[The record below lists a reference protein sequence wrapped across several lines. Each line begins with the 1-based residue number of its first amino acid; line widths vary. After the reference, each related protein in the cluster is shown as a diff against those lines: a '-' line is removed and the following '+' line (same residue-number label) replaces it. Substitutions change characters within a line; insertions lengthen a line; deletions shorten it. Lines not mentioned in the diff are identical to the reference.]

1 MRLGC
6 LWIRR
11 RIGPYLDRA
20 LPEGQVRGVTR
31 HLNGCVRCRQWAHGQ
46 ERLTALLRG
55 LAVETTDPGWSEF
68 WPGVRS
74 RILSESPLA
83 GRSSTHLRWVSGVG
97 AVWPLH
103 WLPRLAVGSAMAALL
118 LLGLFLWRSDDRV
131 EPQIPDI
138 VVRAIEMPN
147 PNTSVMVFSAPEHEM
162 TVIWV
167 FGLDPSG
174 DQSLRQ
180 TEEIRG
186 GRRVPS
192 LPARAWS
199 SPSGR
204 AASRPPR
211 HPA

>member
-20 LPEGQVRGVTR
+20 LPEGQVRGVAR
-31 HLNGCVRCRQWAHGQ
+31 HLNGCARCRQWSYGQ

-83 GRSSTHLRWVSGVG
+83 GRSSTHLRWVSGVRT
-97 AVWPLH
+97 VWPLH

-167 FGLDPSG
+167 FGLDPSA
-174 DQSLRQ
+174 DSSREPS
-180 TEEIRG
+180 EEVTGEWRI
-186 GRRVPS
+186 PS
-192 LPARAWS
+192 WPVSSWS
-199 SPSGR
+199 
-204 AASRPPR
+204 
-211 HPA
+211 